1 MSQQT
6 EITAREQYQ
15 QEQFRIQ
22 IRLRQ
27 IATEREQLSAEETR
41 LVRREAELTGI
52 LSVIPQQPH
61 VDETRSTDETEE

>member
-41 LVRREAELTGI
+41 LVRRESELTGI

-61 VDETRSTDETEE
+61 VDETRNTDEE